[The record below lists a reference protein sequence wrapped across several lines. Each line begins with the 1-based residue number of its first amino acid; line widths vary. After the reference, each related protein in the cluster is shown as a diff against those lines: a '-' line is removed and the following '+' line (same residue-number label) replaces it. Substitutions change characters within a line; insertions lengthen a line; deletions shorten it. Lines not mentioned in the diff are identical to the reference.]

1 VPFGTTCKNE
11 IFRKEAKV
19 KKLLCVAVIVFICV
33 VVPIRQAQGRPTA
46 KPQATAKQSGKQII
60 KIANEVAENVLSMPV
75 NAKYPTVCSYYGV
88 LEFAQASG
96 NQKFIDAVRANYAA
110 CPVMSEEI
118 FYSEDKSA
126 GADKRKSPKTNRIRA
141 GHVDWNVFGVLPFEL
156 YLLTKDEEY
165 LKVAMALAQDEWAQ
179 PREDGMT
186 AYSRLW
192 VDDMFMVGGL
202 AVQAYRASGKEEFL
216 ERALTQLLGYADA
229 LQQQN
234 GLFQHTSEV
243 PLFWA
248 RGNGW
253 GAAAMVMALENTP
266 KEHPK
271 RKELMDVYKK
281 MMAGL
286 KKYQAKSGLWRQI
299 IIDAE
304 SYEETS
310 GTGMFTYAMA
320 TGVKNGWLDGSYRT
334 TALKG
339 WNALVKKVHK
349 GQLSDIC
356 VGTGARSSYDYYLD
370 RPRKTG
376 DLHGQ
381 AAFLWAATAVLE
393 MQD

>member
-1 VPFGTTCKNE
+1 MKK
-11 IFRKEAKV
+11 IF
-19 KKLLCVAVIVFICV
+19 CVAAVVFICV
-33 VVPIRQAQGRPTA
+33 VVPTA
-46 KPQATAKQSGKQII
+46 KPQATAKQSDKQII
-60 KIANEVAENVLSMPV
+60 KIANEVAENVLSTPV
-75 NAKYPTVCSYYGV
+75 TAKYPTVCSYYGV
-88 LEFAQASG
+88 LKFAQASG
-96 NQKFIDAVRANYAA
+96 NQKLIDTAKANYASS
-110 CPVMSEEI
+110 PITGQEI

-126 GADKRKSPKTNRIRA
+126 GADKRKSPKTNQIRA

-156 YLLTKDEEY
+156 YLLTKDEGY
-165 LKVAMALAQDEWAQ
+165 LKVAMSLAEDEWAQ

-253 GAAAMVMALENTP
+253 GAAAMVMALENMP
-266 KEHPK
+266 KENPK

-286 KKYQAKSGLWRQI
+286 KKY
-299 IIDAE
+299 
-304 SYEETS
+304 
-310 GTGMFTYAMA
+310 
-320 TGVKNGWLDGSYRT
+320 
-334 TALKG
+334 
-339 WNALVKKVHK
+339 
-349 GQLSDIC
+349 
-356 VGTGARSSYDYYLD
+356 
-370 RPRKTG
+370 
-376 DLHGQ
+376 
-381 AAFLWAATAVLE
+381 
-393 MQD
+393 